1 MKNLYALILIFAT
14 ATASAEVVVNKA
26 PEIELGVTYDYSPP
40 VNPAAES
47 LDDHIPLLTDHP
59 STNDIPESGMMY
71 KIDDGTNIVWWVCR
85 QGDVIATQL
94 SAHDSDGN
102 AIISSID
109 LATDIETVIPI
120 GGRESLR
127 NAALSDF
134 ALNASVQADLN
145 EYLAHTPQNVNDL
158 FSSMTPAQKR
168 YIRIERRLVKFLIRS
183 QLDEAQP

>member
-1 MKNLYALILIFAT
+1 MRYLFAAVLILAAGT
-14 ATASAEVVVNKA
+14 SSAEVIVNQTPA
-26 PEIELGVTYDYSPP
+26 VSGFFFEPEFPTY
-40 VNPAAES
+40 PAAKAYND
-47 LDDHIPLLTDHP
+47 LVPTLNDHP

-102 AIISSID
+102 AIISSVD
-109 LATDIETVIPI
+109 LTTDIETVIPI
-120 GGRESLR
+120 GERESLR

-134 ALNASVQADLN
+134 ALNASVQADMD
-145 EYLAHTPQNVNDL
+145 EYLAHTPQDVNDL